1 MKKHFC
7 RCLVLMLMAQFFP
20 PPSLIAQRYP
30 ESDAVA
36 YILDKLVDHDI
47 VFIGTVHRQ
56 PRILRLMADVLP
68 RLKENGVTHLALE
81 ITSDQQGRI
90 DRYMRSGYGLHGI
103 RLHRDIDCPGYR
115 HLLQILRQLDPDRRP
130 RVVAI
135 DLPLSQYDG
144 ATSRN
149 EYMAMRLAAIVQSH
163 DPSHAQS
170 HSGVKIVSMLGG
182 SHVLRKLNWQN
193 RLFKGQAAI
202 RTYLEQWH
210 PELRMFSLMHI
221 VDQMAKDCD
230 FSRRLSPLKGT
241 VALDLDQRFKGWHL
255 GVTDCMALAPSQPYD
270 LVDGVI
276 VY

>member
-7 RCLVLMLMAQFFP
+7 RCLVFMLMAPFFL
-20 PPSLIAQRYP
+20 PPSVIAQRYP
-30 ESDAVA
+30 VSDADT

-56 PRILRLMADVLP
+56 PRILRFMADVLP
-68 RLKENGVTHLALE
+68 QLKENGVTHLALE
-81 ITSDQQGRI
+81 VASDQQGRI
-90 DRYMRSGYGLHGI
+90 DRFMRTGYGIDSI
-103 RLHRDIDCPGYR
+103 RLHRAIDCPGYR
-115 HLLQILRQLDPDRRP
+115 HLFQVLGQLDPDRRP

-135 DLPLSQYDG
+135 DLPRSQYDG
-144 ATSRN
+144 AMSRN
-149 EYMAMRLAAIVQSH
+149 EYMAMRLASIVQPH
-163 DPSHAQS
+163 DPSHSA
-170 HSGVKIVSMLGG
+170 VKILCMLGG
-182 SHVLRKLNWQN
+182 SHVLRRLKWQN
-193 RLFKGQAAI
+193 RLFKNRAAI

-221 VDQMAKDCD
+221 VDQMAKDGD
-230 FSRRLSPLKGT
+230 FSRRLSPMKGA

-255 GVTDCMALAPSQPYD
+255 GVTACMALAPSQPYD